1 MAVVLAMFLP
11 SQRTVGQES
20 MGQESIVHPKAHA
33 HNDYEH
39 DRPLLDAI
47 DNGFRSV
54 EADVFLVNGALLVAH
69 DPVDL
74 SPERTLQRLYLD
86 PLREF
91 FSRQTSAAA
100 SNQPAFTLLID
111 LKSDGAT
118 TYLALNQLLSEY
130 DDLFTHVDSQGFH
143 QRNVQ
148 AIISGNRPME
158 LVRSH
163 LPRFAGV
170 DGRLSDLESD
180 ATSDFMPLI
189 SDHWGRN
196 FQWRG
201 EGELPEDDRNKL
213 SRILRTAHANQQRV
227 RFWATP
233 DHRHA
238 WKVLD
243 EAGVDL
249 INTDDLEGL
258 HRYFESK

>member
-1 MAVVLAMFLP
+1 MFLP

-54 EADVFLVNGALLVAH
+54 EADVFLVNGELLVAH

-91 FSRQTSAAA
+91 FARQTSAAA

-170 DGRLSDLESD
+170 DGRLSDLESN

-201 EGELPEDDRNKL
+201 EGELPEDDREKL
-213 SRILRTAHANQQRV
+213 RRILRTAHANQQRV

-233 DHRHA
+233 DHPHA